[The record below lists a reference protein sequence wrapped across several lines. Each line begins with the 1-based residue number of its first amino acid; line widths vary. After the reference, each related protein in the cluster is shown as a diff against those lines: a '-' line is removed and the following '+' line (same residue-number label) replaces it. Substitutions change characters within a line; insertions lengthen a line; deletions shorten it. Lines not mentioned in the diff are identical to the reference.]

1 MVSTK
6 RYARAN
12 NLLVGGY
19 DPSKP
24 KKHIMYYDANNLYG
38 WAIVKPLPIRDFKWK
53 RVMPTDEQILKKKED
68 AKCGWILE
76 VDLEYPAELHIRSI
90 AHTQWHQRR

>member
-12 NLLVGGY
+12 NPLVEGY

-24 KKHIMYYDANNLYG
+24 NKYIMY
-38 WAIVKPLPIRDFKWK
+38 
-53 RVMPTDEQILKKKED
+53 
-68 AKCGWILE
+68 
-76 VDLEYPAELHIRSI
+76 
-90 AHTQWHQRR
+90 